1 MVDASAA
8 GNLEGPMPEI
18 DPQSEHLTINSLVT
32 KIVLMVFV
40 GSFAS
45 TVLVSWASI
54 KPAQE
59 SLARSIEEGYPRA
72 AQRAANSA
80 SAWLSAGREELVRL
94 TSPPW
99 DGARESALAE
109 LLRESRYFEGLS
121 LCDGR
126 AAASDGVGSAP
137 PCPPASD
144 GSLAGSAWISV
155 PLANG
160 ILVPAASVSVS
171 VSGEDESPQVAI
183 GVFDRKQLALLLVE
197 HAPHPD
203 GVMLLTTKAG
213 DVLAAAGPETPT
225 QIEAPNAGGEQ
236 AGVVRES
243 TGSPWR
249 RVVSAA
255 HPLGDSGWFVAFEIP
270 FGVAYSPLLIL
281 IRRVL
286 LIDLMTI
293 LALSLVAY
301 QITSAV
307 LKPIE
312 SLALGARRVAEGQ
325 FDREIP
331 DPGSRDEI
339 GVLIHAFNH
348 MLQRVRTYQ
357 EEIKESNENLRTH
370 NVKLQQANELLEQL
384 SITDGL
390 TKLHN
395 HRFFQDQLTRE
406 IRRVA
411 RASTPLSLLLIDI
424 DDFKCLND
432 RFGHAAGDEL
442 LHGLALIMN
451 ATVRSSD
458 LLARYGGE
466 EFAVLAPGTD
476 KEGTYQLAEKLRTA
490 IAESSFILGDSMRL
504 TRVTVSV
511 GVSQFKNDRK
521 KFFDEADR
529 ALYRAKAAGK
539 NCVMTDESDG
549 IA

>member
-1 MVDASAA
+1 
-8 GNLEGPMPEI
+8 MPEI
-18 DPQSEHLTINSLVT
+18 DPQSEHQTINSLVT

-45 TVLVSWASI
+45 AALLSWASI

-59 SLARSIEEGYPRA
+59 SLARSIEERYLGA
-72 AQRAANSA
+72 AQRATESTA
-80 SAWLSAGREELVRL
+80 AWLSAGREELLRL

-109 LLRESRYFEGLS
+109 LLRESRYLEGLA
-121 LCDGR
+121 LCDSR
-126 AAASDGVGSAP
+126 SAAFDRVGSASI
-137 PCPPASD
+137 CPPASD
-144 GSLAGSAWISV
+144 GSLTEGEWIPIRLS
-155 PLANG
+155 NG
-160 ILVPAASVSVS
+160 VVVPATSVS
-171 VSGEDESPQVAI
+171 VSGEGESRVFVVA
-183 GVFDRKQLALLLVE
+183 VFDRKQLALLLAE

-203 GVMLLTTKAG
+203 GAMFLTTGAG
-213 DVLAAAGPETPT
+213 NVLAGTGHESAN
-225 QIEAPNAGGEQ
+225 QIEAPNAGDQEG
-236 AGVVRES
+236 GSVRES
-243 TGSPWR
+243 TDSPWR
-249 RVVSAA
+249 HALSAV
-255 HPLGDSGWFVAFEIP
+255 HPLGESGWFVAFEAP
-270 FGVAYSPLLIL
+270 FAVAYSSLLVL

-286 LIDLMTI
+286 LIDLLTI
-293 LALSLVAY
+293 LVLSLVAY
-301 QITSAV
+301 RITSAV
-307 LKPIE
+307 LKPIK
-312 SLALGARRVAEGQ
+312 SLSAGAHRVAEGQ
-325 FDREIP
+325 FDFEIP
-331 DPGSRDEI
+331 DPGTRDEI
-339 GVLIHAFNH
+339 GLLIRAFNR
-348 MLQRVRTYQ
+348 MLQRVRAYQ
-357 EEIKESNENLRTH
+357 DEIKESNANLRTH

-406 IRRVA
+406 IRRA
-411 RASTPLSLLLIDI
+411 TRASTPLSLLLIDI
-424 DDFKCLND
+424 DDFKSLND

-476 KEGTYQLAEKLRTA
+476 QEGVYLLAEKLRTA

-511 GVSQFKNDRK
+511 GFAQFKGDRK

-539 NCVMTDESDG
+539 NCVMTG
-549 IA
+549 

>member
-1 MVDASAA
+1 
-8 GNLEGPMPEI
+8 MPEI

-45 TVLVSWASI
+45 TVLVSWTSI

-59 SLARSIEEGYPRA
+59 SLSRSIEERYPGA
-72 AQRAANSA
+72 AQRAAESA
-80 SAWLSAGREELVRL
+80 SAWLAAGREELVRL

-99 DGARESALAE
+99 DGTRESALAA
-109 LLRESRYFEGLS
+109 LLRESRYFEGLA
-121 LCDGR
+121 LCDSR

-137 PCPPASD
+137 TCPPASD
-144 GSLAGSAWISV
+144 GSHAESEWIPI

-160 ILVPAASVSVS
+160 TVVPATSVS
-171 VSGEDESPQVAI
+171 VSGETESPQFAI
-183 GVFDRKQLALLLVE
+183 GVFDRKQLALLLAE

-203 GVMLLTTKAG
+203 GAMLLTTKAG
-213 DVLAAAGPETPT
+213 DVLAGAGPETPT

-236 AGVVRES
+236 GGAVRES
-243 TGSPWR
+243 TGSPR
-249 RVVSAA
+249 RRAVSAA

-270 FGVAYSPLLIL
+270 FGVAYSSLLVL
-281 IRRVL
+281 IRQVL
-286 LIDLMTI
+286 LIDLAAI
-293 LALSLVAY
+293 LVLSFVAY
-301 QITSAV
+301 RITSTV

-312 SLALGARRVAEGQ
+312 LLSVGARKVAEGEL
-325 FDREIP
+325 DLEIP
-331 DPGSRDEI
+331 NPGTRDEI

-357 EEIKESNENLRTH
+357 DEIKESNENLRTH
-370 NVKLQQANELLEQL
+370 NIKLQQANELLEQL

-406 IRRVA
+406 IRRA
-411 RASTPLSLLLIDI
+411 TRASTPLSLLLIDI
-424 DDFKCLND
+424 DDFKSLND

-442 LHGLALIMN
+442 LRGLALIMN
-451 ATVRSSD
+451 AAVRSSD

-476 KEGTYQLAEKLRTA
+476 QEGAYQLAEKLRTG

-504 TRVTVSV
+504 TRATVSV
-511 GVSQFKNDRK
+511 GVSQFKGDRR

-539 NCVMTDESDG
+539 NCVMTDESDD
-549 IA
+549 IE